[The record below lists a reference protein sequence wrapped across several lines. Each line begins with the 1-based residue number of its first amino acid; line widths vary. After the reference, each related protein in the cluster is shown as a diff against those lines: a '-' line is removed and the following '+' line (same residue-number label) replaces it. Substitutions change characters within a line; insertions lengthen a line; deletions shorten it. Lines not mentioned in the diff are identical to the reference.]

1 MILVD
6 SKVDVYGMRWTGSAW
21 DNMGTAAVWDA
32 TGAIATEKSV
42 DVAYE
47 TTSGDIMFMWLD
59 ATSTDQYYRTY
70 SGTTLS
76 AATLLDN
83 AQA

>member
-1 MILVD
+1 
-6 SKVDVYGMRWTGSAW
+6 
-21 DNMGTAAVWDA
+21 
-32 TGAIATEKSV
+32 
-42 DVAYE
+42 
-47 TTSGDIMFMWLD
+47 MFMWLD

>member
-1 MILVD
+1 
-6 SKVDVYGMRWTGSAW
+6 
-21 DNMGTAAVWDA
+21 
-32 TGAIATEKSV
+32 
-42 DVAYE
+42 
-47 TTSGDIMFMWLD
+47 MWLD